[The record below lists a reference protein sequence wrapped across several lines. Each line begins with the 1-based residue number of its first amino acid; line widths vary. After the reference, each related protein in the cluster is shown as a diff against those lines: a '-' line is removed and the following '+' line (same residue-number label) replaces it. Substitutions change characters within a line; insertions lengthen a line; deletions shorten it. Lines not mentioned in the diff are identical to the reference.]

1 VILCCRI
8 PDIPI
13 AAAILAHA
21 ERGQDLGGRPMVV
34 GGHPSERKPV
44 RAASMEA
51 RAFGVC
57 AGMPLR
63 QAEQLCPE
71 ALFLPVDDAAE
82 ASLARHLLAGM
93 YAMAPKVELAAGG
106 EAYIEVNGL
115 GEPMAFARRVGAY
128 LHKRLHSR
136 PALGLGSNKF
146 VAGVAAGLAAGATP
160 VDGELPPRLV
170 RMGSERSFLAPLS
183 VSDCLPEMP
192 DLCRRL
198 HLFGLRRLGDLA
210 TMPLAAVEAQF
221 GAEGLQALRLARGE
235 DSRRLQ
241 PWEPPQRIEEQSR
254 LEPAVDNL
262 TPLLFVARGL
272 VDRMGERLVEGAYAV
287 TTVRMR
293 LEMDDPRDAPIEAQI
308 KLRSPMSTGEE
319 LWTPVSQ
326 LIQRQSLTAP
336 ISRLCLRVSGFCP
349 AQSRQVDLLT
359 RADGRLE
366 DITRQLHVIAD
377 AHGAELVR
385 MPQLAPVA
393 PVIDGRRPPASPIDE
408 RRHHWTDAAG
418 SLAAQA
424 ASRGRR
430 RRIA

>member
-1 VILCCRI
+1 VILCCRV

-13 AAAILAHA
+13 AALILAQA
-21 ERGQDLGGRPMVV
+21 ERGRELAGRPLVV

-44 RAASMEA
+44 RAASVEA

-71 ALFLPVDDAAE
+71 ALFFPADPAAE
-82 ASLARHLLAGM
+82 SSLARHLLAGL

-106 EAYIEVNGL
+106 EAYIEVDGL
-115 GEPMAFARRVGAY
+115 GDPMVFAERVGAY
-128 LHKRLHSR
+128 LHQRLRSR

-146 VAGVAAGLAAGATP
+146 VAAIAAGLAAGVLP

-170 RMGSERSFLAPLS
+170 PRGSERSFLAPLPI
-183 VSDCLPEMP
+183 SDCIPEMP

-198 HLFGLRRLGDLA
+198 RLFGLRHLGDLA
-210 TMPLAAVEAQF
+210 AMPLAAVEAQF
-221 GAEGLQALRLARGE
+221 GAEGLRALRLARGE

-254 LEPAVDNL
+254 LDPAVDNF

-272 VDRMGERLVEGAYAV
+272 VDRIGERLVEDAYAV
-287 TTVRMR
+287 TTVRLR
-293 LEMDDPRDAPIEAQI
+293 LEMEDPRDAPLEAQL

-326 LIQRQSLTAP
+326 LLQRQAMTSP
-336 ISRLCLRVSGFCP
+336 IGRLCLRVSGFCP
-349 AQSRQVDLLT
+349 AQSRQIDLLT
-359 RADGRLE
+359 RADERLE
-366 DITRQLHVIAD
+366 DITRQLHLIAD

-385 MPQLAPVA
+385 IPELAVVA
-393 PVIDGRRPPASPIDE
+393 PLLDE
-408 RRHHWTDAAG
+408 RRYHWTDAAG

-430 RRIA
+430 RRIPA

>member
-1 VILCCRI
+1 M
-8 PDIPI
+8 
-13 AAAILAHA
+13 AALILAQA
-21 ERGQDLGGRPMVV
+21 ERGGELAGRPLVV

-44 RAASMEA
+44 RAASVEA

-71 ALFLPVDDAAE
+71 ALFFPADPAAE
-82 ASLARHLLAGM
+82 SSLARHLLAGL

-106 EAYIEVNGL
+106 EAYIEVDGL
-115 GEPMAFARRVGAY
+115 GDPMVFAERVGAY
-128 LHKRLHSR
+128 LHQRLRSR

-146 VAGVAAGLAAGATP
+146 VAAIAAGLAAGVLP

-170 RMGSERSFLAPLS
+170 PRGSERSFLAPLPI
-183 VSDCLPEMP
+183 SDCLPEMP

-198 HLFGLRRLGDLA
+198 RLFGLRRLGDLA
-210 TMPLAAVEAQF
+210 AMPLAAVEAQF
-221 GAEGLQALRLARGE
+221 GAEGLRALRLARGE

-254 LEPAVDNL
+254 LDPAVDNF

-272 VDRMGERLVEGAYAV
+272 VDRIGERLVEDAYAV
-287 TTVRMR
+287 TTVRLR
-293 LEMDDPRDAPIEAQI
+293 LEMEDPRDAPLEAQL

-326 LIQRQSLTAP
+326 LLQRQAMTSP
-336 ISRLCLRVSGFCP
+336 IGRLCLRVSGFCP

-366 DITRQLHVIAD
+366 DITRQLHLIAD

-385 MPQLAPVA
+385 IPELAVVA
-393 PVIDGRRPPASPIDE
+393 PLLDE
-408 RRHHWTDAAG
+408 RRYHWTDAAG

-430 RRIA
+430 RRIPA

>member
-1 VILCCRI
+1 M
-8 PDIPI
+8 
-13 AAAILAHA
+13 A
-21 ERGQDLGGRPMVV
+21 ERPGLGGR
-34 GGHPSERKPV
+34 
-44 RAASMEA
+44 
-51 RAFGVC
+51 
-57 AGMPLR
+57 
-63 QAEQLCPE
+63 
-71 ALFLPVDDAAE
+71 
-82 ASLARHLLAGM
+82 
-93 YAMAPKVELAAGG
+93 
-106 EAYIEVNGL
+106 
-115 GEPMAFARRVGAY
+115 
-128 LHKRLHSR
+128 LHR
-136 PALGLGSNKF
+136 
-146 VAGVAAGLAAGATP
+146 
-160 VDGELPPRLV
+160 
-170 RMGSERSFLAPLS
+170 
-183 VSDCLPEMP
+183 
-192 DLCRRL
+192 
-198 HLFGLRRLGDLA
+198 FGLRRLGDLA
-210 TMPLAAVEAQF
+210 AMPLAAVEAQF

-308 KLRSPMSTGEE
+308 KLRAPMSTGAE

-326 LIQRQSLTAP
+326 LIQRQSPAAP

-366 DITRQLHVIAD
+366 DITRQIPLIAD

-393 PVIDGRRPPASPIDE
+393 PPIDE
-408 RRHHWTDAAG
+408 RRYHWTDAAG

>member
-1 VILCCRI
+1 VILCCRV

-13 AAAILAHA
+13 AALILAQA
-21 ERGQDLGGRPMVV
+21 ERGRELAGRPLVV

-44 RAASMEA
+44 RASSVEA

-71 ALFLPVDDAAE
+71 ALFFPADPAAE
-82 ASLARHLLAGM
+82 SSLARHLLAGL

-106 EAYIEVNGL
+106 EAYIEVDGL
-115 GEPMAFARRVGAY
+115 GDPMVFAQRVGAY
-128 LHKRLHSR
+128 LHQRLRSR

-146 VAGVAAGLAAGATP
+146 VAATAAGLAAGVLP

-170 RMGSERSFLAPLS
+170 PRGSERSFLAPLPI
-183 VSDCLPEMP
+183 SDCLPEMP

-198 HLFGLRRLGDLA
+198 RLFGLRHLGDLA
-210 TMPLAAVEAQF
+210 AMPLAAVEAQF
-221 GAEGLQALRLARGE
+221 GAEGLRALKLARGE

-241 PWEPPQRIEEQSR
+241 PWEPPQRIEEQSH
-254 LEPAVDNL
+254 LDPAVDNL

-272 VDRMGERLVEGAYAV
+272 VDRVGERLVDGAYAV
-287 TTVRMR
+287 TTVRLR
-293 LEMDDPRDAPIEAQI
+293 LEMEEPRDAPLEAQL

-326 LIQRQSLTAP
+326 LLQRQAMASP

-366 DITRQLHVIAD
+366 DITRQLHLIAD

-385 MPQLAPVA
+385 MPELAVVA
-393 PVIDGRRPPASPIDE
+393 PLLDE
-408 RRHHWTDAAG
+408 RRYHWTDAAG

-430 RRIA
+430 RRIPA

>member
-1 VILCCRI
+1 MILCCRV

-13 AAAILAHA
+13 AALILAQA
-21 ERGQDLGGRPMVV
+21 ERGRELAGRPLVV

-44 RAASMEA
+44 RAASVEA

-71 ALFLPVDDAAE
+71 ALFFPADLAAE
-82 ASLARHLLAGM
+82 SSLARHLLAGL

-106 EAYIEVNGL
+106 EAYIEVDGL
-115 GEPMAFARRVGAY
+115 GEPKVFAQRVGAY
-128 LHKRLHSR
+128 LHQRLRSR

-146 VAGVAAGLAAGATP
+146 VAAIAAGLAAGVLP
-160 VDGELPPRLV
+160 VDDELPPRLV
-170 RMGSERSFLAPLS
+170 PRGSERSFLAPLPI
-183 VSDCLPEMP
+183 SDCLPEMP

-198 HLFGLRRLGDLA
+198 RLFGLRHLGDLA
-210 TMPLAAVEAQF
+210 AMPLAAVEAQF
-221 GAEGLQALRLARGE
+221 GAEGLRALRLARGE

-254 LEPAVDNL
+254 LDPAVDNL

-272 VDRMGERLVEGAYAV
+272 VDRIGERLVEGAYAV
-287 TTVRMR
+287 TTVRLR
-293 LEMDDPRDAPIEAQI
+293 LEMEDPRDAPIEAQL

-326 LIQRQSLTAP
+326 LLQRQAMTSP
-336 ISRLCLRVSGFCP
+336 IGRLCLRVSGFCP

-366 DITRQLHVIAD
+366 DITRQLHLIAD

-385 MPQLAPVA
+385 MPELAVVA
-393 PVIDGRRPPASPIDE
+393 PLLDE
-408 RRHHWTDAAG
+408 RRYHWTDAAG

-424 ASRGRR
+424 VSRGRR
-430 RRIA
+430 RRIPA

>member
-13 AAAILAHA
+13 AALVLAQG
-21 ERGQDLGGRPMVV
+21 ERGERLDGRPLVV

-44 RAASMEA
+44 RAASVEA

-71 ALFLPVDDAAE
+71 ALFFPADPAAE
-82 ASLARHLLAGM
+82 ASLARHLLAGL
-93 YAMAPKVELAAGG
+93 YGLAPRVELAAGG
-106 EAYIEVNGL
+106 EAYIEVDGL
-115 GEPMAFARRVGAY
+115 GESAFFATRVGAY
-128 LHKRLHSR
+128 LHLRLRSR

-146 VAGVAAGLAAGATP
+146 VAWVAAGLASAGSV
-160 VDGELPPRLV
+160 VDGELSPRLV
-170 RMGSERSFLAPLS
+170 KRGSERSFLAPLAIG
-183 VSDCLPEMP
+183 DCLPEMP

-198 HLFGLRRLGDLA
+198 KLFGLRRLGDLA
-210 TMPLAAVEAQF
+210 AMPLAAVQAQF
-221 GAEGLQALRLARGE
+221 GPQGLEALKLARGE

-254 LEPAVDNL
+254 LDPAVDNL

-272 VDRMGERLVEGAYAV
+272 VDRLGSRLVEGGYAV
-287 TTVRMR
+287 TTVRLR
-293 LEMDDPRDAPIEAQI
+293 LEMDDPRDAPIEAQL

-326 LIQRQSLTAP
+326 LLQRQAMTVPVDL
-336 ISRLCLRVSGFCP
+336 ICLRVSGFCP

-359 RADGRLE
+359 RADARLE
-366 DITRQLHVIAD
+366 DITRQLHMIAD

-385 MPQLAPVA
+385 IPQLAPVA
-393 PVIDGRRPPASPIDE
+393 PVIDE
-408 RRHHWTDAAG
+408 RRHHWTDAAQ
-418 SLAAQA
+418 SLGAQA

>member
-13 AAAILAHA
+13 AALVLAQGERG
-21 ERGQDLGGRPMVV
+21 ERGQRLDGRPLVV

-44 RAASMEA
+44 RAASVEA

-57 AGMPLR
+57 VGMPLR

-71 ALFLPVDDAAE
+71 ALFFPADPAAE
-82 ASLARHLLAGM
+82 SSLARHLLAGL
-93 YAMAPKVELAAGG
+93 YALAPRVELAAGG
-106 EAYIEVNGL
+106 EAYIEVDGL
-115 GEPMAFARRVGAY
+115 GEPAFFTARVGAY
-128 LHKRLHSR
+128 LHQRLRSR

-146 VAGVAAGLAAGATP
+146 VAWVAAGLASAGAV

-170 RMGSERSFLAPLS
+170 KPGSERSFLASLAIG
-183 VSDCLPEMP
+183 DCLPGMP
-192 DLCRRL
+192 DLCHRL
-198 HLFGLRRLGDLA
+198 RLFGLRRLGDLA
-210 TMPLAAVEAQF
+210 AMPLAAVQAQF
-221 GAEGLQALRLARGE
+221 GREGLEALKLARGE

-254 LEPAVDNL
+254 LDPAVDNI

-272 VDRMGERLVEGAYAV
+272 VDRMGERLMEGGYAV
-287 TTVRMR
+287 TTVRLR
-293 LEMDDPRDAPIEAQI
+293 LEMDDPHEAPIEAQL

-326 LIQRQSLTAP
+326 LLQRQAMTAP
-336 ISRLCLRVSGFCP
+336 VGRIGLRVSGFCP

-359 RADGRLE
+359 RADARLE
-366 DITRQLHVIAD
+366 DITRQLHMIAD
-377 AHGAELVR
+377 AYGAELIQ
-385 MPQLAPVA
+385 MPRLAPVA
-393 PVIDGRRPPASPIDE
+393 PVIDE
-408 RRHHWTDAAG
+408 RRHHWTDAAE
-418 SLAAQA
+418 SLGAQA
-424 ASRGRR
+424 TARGRR

>member
-13 AAAILAHA
+13 AALVLDRGDRG
-21 ERGQDLGGRPMVV
+21 ERLDGRPVVV
-34 GGHPSERKPV
+34 GGHPSERTPG
-44 RAASMEA
+44 RAASVEA

-71 ALFLPVDDAAE
+71 ALFFPADPAAE
-82 ASLARHLLAGM
+82 SSLARHLLAGL
-93 YAMAPKVELAAGG
+93 YGLAPRVELAAGG
-106 EAYIEVNGL
+106 EAYIEVDGL
-115 GEPMAFARRVGAY
+115 GEPVFFAARVGAY
-128 LHKRLHSR
+128 LHQRLRSR

-146 VAGVAAGLAAGATP
+146 VAWVAAGLASAGSV

-170 RMGSERSFLAPLS
+170 KRGSERSFLAPLAIG
-183 VSDCLPEMP
+183 DCLPEMS

-198 HLFGLRRLGDLA
+198 KLFGLRRLGDLA
-210 TMPLAAVEAQF
+210 AMPLAAVQAQF
-221 GAEGLQALRLARGE
+221 GAEGLEALKLARGE

-241 PWEPPQRIEEQSR
+241 PWEPPQRIEEQSS
-254 LEPAVDNL
+254 LDPAVDNL

-272 VDRMGERLVEGAYAV
+272 VDRLGERLIEGGYAV
-287 TTVRMR
+287 TTVRLR
-293 LEMDDPRDAPIEAQI
+293 VEMDDPRDAPIEAQLR
-308 KLRSPMSTGEE
+308 LRSPMSTGEE

-326 LIQRQSLTAP
+326 LLQRQAMTVPVGS
-336 ISRLCLRVSGFCP
+336 ICLRVSGFCP

-366 DITRQLHVIAD
+366 DITRQLHLIAE

-385 MPQLAPVA
+385 MPGLAPVA
-393 PVIDGRRPPASPIDE
+393 PLIDE
-408 RRHHWTDAAG
+408 RRHHWTDAAE
-418 SLAAQA
+418 SLGVQA

>member
-1 VILCCRI
+1 MILCCRI

-13 AAAILAHA
+13 AALILAQA
-21 ERGQDLGGRPMVV
+21 ERGQRLAGRPLVV

-44 RAASMEA
+44 RAASVEA

-71 ALFLPVDDAAE
+71 ALFFPADPAAE
-82 ASLARHLLAGM
+82 SSLARHLLAGL
-93 YAMAPKVELAAGG
+93 YALAPKVELAAGG
-106 EAYIEVNGL
+106 EAYIEVDGL
-115 GEPMAFARRVGAY
+115 GEPMAFATRVGAY
-128 LHKRLHSR
+128 LHQRLRSR

-146 VAGVAAGLAAGATP
+146 VAWVAAGLAAGGSVVT
-160 VDGELPPRLV
+160 DLLPPRLV
-170 RMGSERSFLAPLS
+170 ARGSERSFLAPLPIG
-183 VSDCLPEMP
+183 DCLPEMP

-198 HLFGLRRLGDLA
+198 RLFGLRRLGDLA
-210 TMPLAAVEAQF
+210 AMPLAAVQAQF
-221 GAEGLQALRLARGE
+221 GAEGLHALKLARGE

-254 LEPAVDNL
+254 LDPAVDNL

-272 VDRMGERLVEGAYAV
+272 VDRLGERLIEGGYAV
-287 TTVRMR
+287 TTVRLR
-293 LEMDDPRDAPIEAQI
+293 LEMDDPRDAPIEAQL

-326 LIQRQSLTAP
+326 LLQRQAMTAP

-366 DITRQLHVIAD
+366 DITRQLHLIAD

-385 MPQLAPVA
+385 MPVLTPV
-393 PVIDGRRPPASPIDE
+393 PPAIDE
-408 RRHHWTDAAG
+408 RRHHWTDAAE
-418 SLAAQA
+418 SLGAQA

>member
-1 VILCCRI
+1 VILCCRV

-13 AAAILAHA
+13 AALVLAQA
-21 ERGQDLGGRPMVV
+21 ERGEQLASRPLVV

-44 RAASMEA
+44 RAASIEA

-71 ALFLPVDDAAE
+71 ALFFPVDPAAE
-82 ASLARHLLAGM
+82 DSLARHLLAGL
-93 YAMAPKVELAAGG
+93 YALAPKVELAAGG
-106 EAYIEVNGL
+106 EAYVEVDGL
-115 GEPMAFARRVGAY
+115 GEPVAFATRVGAY
-128 LHKRLHSR
+128 LHQRLRSR

-146 VAGVAAGLAAGATP
+146 VAHIAAGLAAGAAL

-170 RMGSERSFLAPLS
+170 PRGSERSSLAPLS
-183 VSDCLPEMP
+183 IDDCLPEMP
-192 DLCRRL
+192 DFCRRL
-198 HLFGLRRLGDLA
+198 KLFGLRRLGDLA
-210 TMPLAAVEAQF
+210 SMPLAAVQAQF
-221 GAEGLQALRLARGE
+221 GAEGLHALKLARGE

-241 PWEPPQRIEEQSR
+241 PWQPPQRIEEQSR
-254 LEPAVDNL
+254 LDPAVDNL

-272 VDRMGERLVEGAYAV
+272 VDRLGERLIEGGYAV
-287 TTVRMR
+287 TTVRLR
-293 LEMDDPRDAPIEAQI
+293 LELDDSREVPIEAQL
-308 KLRSPMSTGEE
+308 KLRTPMSTGEE

-326 LIQRQSLTAP
+326 LLQRQAMTAP
-336 ISRLCLRVSGFCP
+336 VSRLCLRVSGFCP

-366 DITRQLHVIAD
+366 DIARQLHLVAD

-385 MPQLAPVA
+385 MPELAAVA
-393 PVIDGRRPPASPIDE
+393 PLLDE
-408 RRHHWTDAAG
+408 RRHHWTDAAQ

-424 ASRGRR
+424 VSRGRR
-430 RRIA
+430 RIPA